1 MNYPSLLRPWRSRG
15 RWGQGRGDEGNKKR
29 KRGRVAMEME
39 RCCRRRPAI
48 DFITPVLLLLFVAYL
63 CFCPADANPNLV
75 AYFLAAPR
83 RIESGYGA
91 AFMLPLSRS
100 SAAPEEEFPRG
111 RRELVADARMTLHD
125 DLLTKGLES
134 LPLSFPMFCWSPFF
148 HLSNGWLRVLC
159 RD

>member
-1 MNYPSLLRPWRSRG
+1 
-15 RWGQGRGDEGNKKR
+15 
-29 KRGRVAMEME
+29 MEME

-48 DFITPVLLLLFVAYL
+48 DFITLVLLLFFVAYL
-63 CFCPADANPNLV
+63 CFSLSDANPNLV
-75 AYFLAAPR
+75 AHFPAAPR
-83 RIESGYGA
+83 RIESGRGA

-100 SAAPEEEFPRG
+100 SAAAEEEFPR
-111 RRELVADARMTLHD
+111 RCRELVADARMTLHD

-134 LPLSFPMFCWSPFF
+134 LPFSFPMFCCSPFF